1 MRYRLLLS
9 MLGVHAITSTPLAQ
23 PTAKLDGTWRAV
35 TAERDG
41 KSATDVIGHRLTF
54 AGGTFTITRDGKT
67 LYAGTYK
74 ADSAKRP
81 AQIDFDNTNAGPK
94 GNWKGIYALDG
105 VSLKICD
112 NAPDTA
118 KARPTAF
125 VAPAGSGHVFVTFTR
140 EKS

>member
-9 MLGVHAITSTPLAQ
+9 ILGLLAITSTPSAQ

-35 TAERDG
+35 AAERDG

-54 AGGTFTITRDGKT
+54 AGRKFTITRDGKT

-74 ADSAKRP
+74 TDPAKRP
-81 AQIDFDNTNAGPK
+81 AQIDFDNTDAGPK
-94 GNWKGIYALDG
+94 ATWKGIYDLDG
-105 VSLKICD
+105 VTLKTCD
-112 NAPDTA
+112 NAPDTT
-118 KARPTAF
+118 KARPTTFA
-125 VAPAGSGHVFVTFTR
+125 APAGSGHIFITFTR

>member
-9 MLGVHAITSTPLAQ
+9 MLGVLAITSTPLAQ

-35 TAERDG
+35 AAERDG

-54 AGGTFTITRDGKT
+54 TGAKFTITRDGKT

-74 ADSAKRP
+74 TDSARP
-81 AQIDFDNTNAGPK
+81 ARIDFDNTDAGPK
-94 GNWKGIYALDG
+94 ENWKGIYDLDG
-105 VSLKICD
+105 AALKTCD

-118 KARPTAF
+118 TARPTTFA
-125 VAPAGSGHVFVTFTR
+125 APAGSGHIFITFTR
-140 EKS
+140 EKP